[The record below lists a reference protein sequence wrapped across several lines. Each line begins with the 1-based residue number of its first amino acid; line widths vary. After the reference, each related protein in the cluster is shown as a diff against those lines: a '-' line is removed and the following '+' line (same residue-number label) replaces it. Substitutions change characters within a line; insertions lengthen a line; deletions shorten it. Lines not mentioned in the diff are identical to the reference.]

1 MDGAGSEAA
10 SSAVEVTGLS
20 KAFGARNVL
29 HDINLAIPKGGFVS
43 IVGRSGCGKS
53 TLLRLLVGLD
63 APSSGRVDA
72 GGAQAR
78 LVFQEPRLLPW
89 ASVGANVAVGLGRA
103 PTASDAAVVQ
113 ETLSLVGLADRAKAW
128 PSTLSGGQ
136 RQRVAL
142 ARALVSHPGFLALDE
157 PFGALDALTRLD
169 MQSLLETVWRRQ
181 GFTAVLVTHDVA
193 EAVALGD
200 RVVLI
205 DDGRIALDVPV
216 AVERPRM
223 HGDPRLAGIEAQV
236 LQRLFRA

>member
-1 MDGAGSEAA
+1 
-10 SSAVEVTGLS
+10 
-20 KAFGARNVL
+20 
-29 HDINLAIPKGGFVS
+29 
-43 IVGRSGCGKS
+43 
-53 TLLRLLVGLD
+53 
-63 APSSGRVDA
+63 VDT

-103 PTASDAAVVQ
+103 PTKADEAVVQ
-113 ETLSLVGLADRAKAW
+113 ETLSLVGLGDRGGVW

-169 MQSLLETVWRRQ
+169 MQGLLERVWQGQ

-205 DDGRIALDVPV
+205 DAGRIALDVPV
-216 AVERPRM
+216 PVERPRKP
-223 HGDPRLAGIEAQV
+223 GDPRLAAIEAQV
-236 LQRLFRA
+236 LERLFQG

>member
-1 MDGAGSEAA
+1 MDGAAA
-10 SSAVEVTGLS
+10 NGGGVRVQRVQ
-20 KAFGARNVL
+20 KAFGDRTVL
-29 HDINLAIPKGGFVS
+29 HDITLCVPAGGFIS

-63 APSSGRVDA
+63 APTTGTVDT

-103 PTASDAAVVQ
+103 PTKADEAVVQ
-113 ETLSLVGLADRAKAW
+113 ETLSLVGLGDRGGVW

-169 MQSLLETVWRRQ
+169 MQGLLERVWQGQ

-205 DDGRIALDVPV
+205 DAGRIALDVPV
-216 AVERPRM
+216 PVERPRKP
-223 HGDPRLAGIEAQV
+223 GDPRLAAIEAQV
-236 LQRLFRA
+236 LERLFQG